1 MARKKRDNKARA
13 KDHKMVKENTEEINR
28 KILELNMQG
37 KSHWCQNREQ
47 RIQPK
52 VCEKVQSS
60 AGCPNTN
67 CPVWEA
73 ELNAKATKKPRTNK
87 KGGPTKNSYQT
98 IMSAY
103 FYENGVATLDQ
114 LVEAINSD
122 PTRKDVKRIADYK
135 NVSVGISILK
145 NATRVKNPLRIEYSR
160 ITKLYYFL
168 DHEGAATQ
176 YKEDMVRIEEEK
188 KAKRKAAA
196 EAKKAEEATGDKKAE
211 KKKPAPKKKNTK
223 KAKAKK

>member
-1 MARKKRDNKARA
+1 MARKERDNKARE
-13 KDHKMVKENTEEINR
+13 KDYKQIAAEKKETDR

-37 KSHWCQNREQ
+37 KNHWCENREQ
-47 RIQPK
+47 QIAPA

-60 AGCPNTN
+60 AGCPNTD

-73 ELNAKATKKPRTNK
+73 ELNGKATKKPRTNK
-87 KGGPTKNSYQT
+87 KGGPTKSSYQT

-103 FYENGVATLDQ
+103 FFENGVATLDQ
-114 LVEAINSD
+114 LVKAINSD
-122 PTRKDVKRIADYK
+122 PTRKDVKRFADHK

-160 ITKLYYFL
+160 ITELYYFL
-168 DHEGAATQ
+168 DHKAAAEQ
-176 YKEDMVRIEEEK
+176 YKTDMARIEEEK

-196 EAKKAEEATGDKKAE
+196 EAKKAEKATGDKKAE

-223 KAKAKK
+223 KAEGKK

>member
-1 MARKKRDNKARA
+1 MARKERDNKARE
-13 KDHKMVKENTEEINR
+13 KDHKQIAAEKKETDR

-37 KSHWCQNREQ
+37 KNHWCENREQ
-47 RIQPK
+47 QIAPA

-60 AGCPNTN
+60 AGCPNTD

-73 ELNAKATKKPRTNK
+73 ELNGKATKKPRTNK
-87 KGGPTKNSYQT
+87 KGGPTKSSYQT

-103 FYENGVATLDQ
+103 FFENGVATLDQ
-114 LVEAINSD
+114 LVKAINSD
-122 PTRKDVKRIADYK
+122 PTRKDVERIADHK

-168 DHEGAATQ
+168 DHEAAAEQ
-176 YKEDMVRIEEEK
+176 YKTDLARIEEEK

-196 EAKKAEEATGDKKAE
+196 EAKKAEKATGDKKAE

-223 KAKAKK
+223 KAEGKK